1 MQARKYNTT
10 YMYYGSKKDTEI
22 LKEFVPGF
30 IDNCEIKND
39 KYLLFFKIRTKIMI
53 ELQDKSNKTY
63 IEEIMSSSVE
73 SIFKTKATFVTENT
87 NIGKIINIKNT
98 CFSLRTSGENGVTT
112 LTSFSCLPKELHC
125 KQFEQTMVVN
135 NIVFNEELYTLKD
148 YVENFQML
156 QKKRKIQKII
166 DYNEDSDEEDNSK
179 RFKQIKN

>member
-1 MQARKYNTT
+1 M
-10 YMYYGSKKDTEI
+10 
-22 LKEFVPGF
+22 
-30 IDNCEIKND
+30 
-39 KYLLFFKIRTKIMI
+39 
-53 ELQDKSNKTY
+53 
-63 IEEIMSSSVE
+63 
-73 SIFKTKATFVTENT
+73 
-87 NIGKIINIKNT
+87 
-98 CFSLRTSGENGVTT
+98 RTSGENGVTT